1 MKKLSAFI
9 VASYFTQVSPVFAV
23 KPSETPIHGEAL
35 HDLAEGI
42 YEAEHA
48 SKGGLPQFDPSTFAS
63 QFFWLAI
70 AFVVLYFVFAK
81 FTLPGI
87 SGVIENRKNLIE
99 SDLEMAEKLTKEADD
114 VHDAY
119 NSNLTNTQDEAASI
133 LAKADEKTKAK
144 YEKKSEEFREKSENA
159 VADTEARIAKAK
171 EQAMADMNKVIAEVA
186 SDAIEKIIGS
196 KADTAKVQSIVENI
210 DGANKPATKVKAA

>member
-1 MKKLSAFI
+1 MKNVQFAFLSCIAFVTSHAALAAD
-9 VASYFTQVSPVFAV
+9 VADAAY
-23 KPSETPIHGEAL
+23 EGE
-35 HDLAEGI
+35 
-42 YEAEHA
+42 
-48 SKGGLPQFDPSTFAS
+48 SKGGLPQFDPSTFSS

-70 AFVVLYFVFAK
+70 AFTILYFIFAK

-119 NSNLTNTQDEAASI
+119 NANLASTQDEAASV
-133 LAKADEKTKAK
+133 LAKAEEKTRAK
-144 YEKKSEEFREKSENA
+144 YEKKSEEFREKSETA
-159 VADTEARIAKAK
+159 VAETEARISEAK
-171 EQAMADMNKVIAEVA
+171 EKAMADMNSVITDVA

-196 KADTAKVQSIVENI
+196 KADKAKVQSIVENI